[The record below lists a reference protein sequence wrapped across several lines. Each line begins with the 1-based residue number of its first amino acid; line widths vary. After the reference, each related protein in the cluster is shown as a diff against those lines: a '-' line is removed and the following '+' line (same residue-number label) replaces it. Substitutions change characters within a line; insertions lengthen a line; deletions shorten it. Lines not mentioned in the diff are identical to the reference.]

1 MALTG
6 SGVRVGLVDLDYLAP
21 GIGERTG
28 EAGHDICRDQVA
40 RLMPARNIQGVSR
53 QRRKAFTTRQDP
65 APVGAPEL
73 VERIFIA
80 TAPNELWVTD
90 LTRVLTRSAMAY
102 VCFIVDAFCRKIL
115 GWKIASHMRTA
126 MVLNA
131 PDPGT
136 TSMNSNSPP

>member
-65 APVGAPEL
+65 APVDLGPA
-73 VERIFIA
+73 
-80 TAPNELWVTD
+80 TD
-90 LTRVLTRSAMAY
+90 LGRYTLTRLRCAL
-102 VCFIVDAFCRKIL
+102 R
-115 GWKIASHMRTA
+115 
-126 MVLNA
+126 
-131 PDPGT
+131 
-136 TSMNSNSPP
+136 SNF